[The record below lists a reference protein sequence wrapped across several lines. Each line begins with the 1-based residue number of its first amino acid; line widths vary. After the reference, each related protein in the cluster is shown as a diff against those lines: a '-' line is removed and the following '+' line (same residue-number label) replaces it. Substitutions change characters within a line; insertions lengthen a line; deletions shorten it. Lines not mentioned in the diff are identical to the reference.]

1 MGGTITI
8 FKREMASFFY
18 SPIAYIVIAVFLIF
32 SGYFFATI
40 LSITQQATLTYSL
53 ANTQFIL
60 SILAPIITMRLL
72 SEEVRAGTIEML
84 VTAPVTDFEV
94 VVGKFLA
101 AWFLYLV
108 MLVPTLLYV
117 VFLGWVGQPDLG
129 PIISSYIGLALMG
142 AMFIS
147 IGLLMS
153 ALTRNQIIAGV
164 SGIVA
169 LVILFFVGY
178 AVSGTEAWY
187 APILQY
193 IGTYGHWES
202 FTKGLVDSRDVVYYI
217 SISTLCIFITVRI
230 VESRKWR

>member
-1 MGGTITI
+1 MDGTITI
-8 FKREMASFFY
+8 FKREMVGYFY
-18 SPIAYIVIAVFLIF
+18 SPIAYVVIAVFLVF

-40 LSITQQATLTYSL
+40 LSLTQQATLTYSL

-60 SILAPIITMRLL
+60 SILTPVITMRLL
-72 SEEVRAGTIEML
+72 SEEVRSGTIEML
-84 VTAPVTDFEV
+84 MTAPVTDFEV
-94 VVGKFLA
+94 VFGKFLA

-108 MLVPTLLYV
+108 MLAPTLLYV
-117 VFLGWVGQPDLG
+117 VFLKWVGQPDMG
-129 PIISSYIGLALMG
+129 PIIASYIGLSLMG

-147 IGLLMS
+147 IGLLTS
-153 ALTRNQIIAGV
+153 ALTRNQMIAGI

-178 AVSGTEAWY
+178 AVSGTETWY

-202 FTKGLVDSRDVVYYI
+202 FTKGLVDSRDVVYYVTI
-217 SISTLCIFITVRI
+217 AALALFITVRI